1 MSKNSS
7 VVYLEIQEMLE
18 DYLLGIP
25 VSPLSWLEISY
36 QEKFNKSLDESLGEK
51 TIEELLVE
59 MRNEGM
65 VLFYEKP
72 ESKKR
77 YVLSAR
83 MVKNRREMLKCDVQ
97 ELLDKHGGE
106 IPLSSFERI
115 YIKKFKVKWNCHL
128 CCLKDFDDLCSVLN
142 LVVGAGNLG
151 KEVIKA
157 RKIYNLRNRKK

>member
-1 MSKNSS
+1 
-7 VVYLEIQEMLE
+7 
-18 DYLLGIP
+18 IP

-36 QEKFNKSLDESLGEK
+36 QEKFNRSLDESLGEK

-97 ELLDKHGGE
+97 ELLDKHGGVN
-106 IPLSSFERI
+106 PAQF
-115 YIKKFKVKWNCHL
+115 F
-128 CCLKDFDDLCSVLN
+128 
-142 LVVGAGNLG
+142 GA
-151 KEVIKA
+151 
-157 RKIYNLRNRKK
+157 

>member
-36 QEKFNKSLDESLGEK
+36 QEKFNRSLDESLGEK

-83 MVKNRREMLKCDVQ
+83 MCLES
-97 ELLDKHGGE
+97 GGG
-106 IPLSSFERI
+106 SR
-115 YIKKFKVKWNCHL
+115 K
-128 CCLKDFDDLCSVLN
+128 
-142 LVVGAGNLG
+142 LG
-151 KEVIKA
+151 KGGDKGA
-157 RKIYNLRNRKK
+157 QDLQFKKKEEMNEKMRGLPERYFTLCV